1 MPRRFRYSDRY
12 LERHMAIAKLTEKT
26 VRNLPLGSG
35 IWRDTDVKGLMV
47 VCHKTTRTYSVQ
59 GDVRRNGRH
68 VRTVRMKLDR
78 TDRLPLAKARRRAR
92 VLMSQIQ
99 SGIDPTDRPEETGI
113 TLEGAL
119 ALHLAESELRPRT
132 AESYQYHVDQ
142 YLKRFRKRAVADIS
156 RADIR
161 ELLDTLMSR
170 HGRTTAGGV
179 LRTVRAIINTAMRH
193 DETIASNPVYA
204 VKVPIPPTR
213 QVDNVDWRDWWER
226 TGKLSPVMRDLHRA
240 MLITGA
246 RRSSILL
253 CEREDFDP
261 VKRTLTFRHL
271 KTGGKLVFP
280 VGRFLA
286 RVLRERLRADEP
298 LKSKWL
304 FPSPNSASGH
314 ITEPKKPGLP
324 GPHALR
330 HHCRTLMIA
339 AGVPYAES
347 ALLLGQKLPG
357 ASGGYVHVEHLTEAL
372 RPHAQNLEK
381 HLLSKC
387 VRAR

>member
-1 MPRRFRYSDRY
+1 
-12 LERHMAIAKLTEKT
+12 MAIAKLTEKT

-78 TDRLPLAKARRRAR
+78 TDRMPLAEARRRAR

-119 ALHLAESELRPRT
+119 TLHLAESELRPRT
-132 AESYQYHVDQ
+132 TQSYKYHVDQ

-161 ELLDTLMSR
+161 ELLYTLMSR

-193 DETIASNPVYA
+193 DETITSNPVDA

-213 QVDNVDWRDWWER
+213 QVGHVDWRDWWER
-226 TGKLSPVMRDLHRA
+226 TGRLSPIMRDLHRA
-240 MLITGA
+240 MLLTGA

-253 CEREDFDP
+253 CEQEDFDAI
-261 VKRTLTFRHL
+261 KRTLTFRHL

-304 FPSPNSASGH
+304 FPSANSASGH

-339 AGVPYAES
+339 AGIAYAES

-372 RPHAQNLEK
+372 RPHAQNLEQ

-387 VRAR
+387 VRER